1 VKGIDFQA
9 AAFTNLSHDHL
20 DYHKNMKEYA
30 RSKKKLFDG
39 LNANASAIINADDKY
54 AEFLISDCKAKAVNF
69 SFKDN
74 PKPATHN
81 TPCQILSNSSKGLKI
96 QVGKTEIKSPLIGD
110 FNAYNIAEAFL
121 ICHELGFDTENI
133 AKALEAAAGAS
144 GRLERVP
151 SKEGTPVVLVDYAH
165 TPDALKNVLST
176 LKELKTANQKL
187 HVVFGCGGN
196 RDKAKRPAMA
206 QIAENFADEITVTSD
221 NPRNENPDTII
232 NDIIAGFESPDK
244 VQKIT
249 DRKEAIIQAVQSGNR
264 QTMILIAGKGHETY
278 QEIEGKRY
286 DFDDRQIAREAL
298 DNSNGNQK
306 NEVA

>member
-1 VKGIDFQA
+1 
-9 AAFTNLSHDHL
+9 
-20 DYHKNMKEYA
+20 
-30 RSKKKLFDG
+30 
-39 LNANASAIINADDKY
+39 
-54 AEFLISDCKAKAVNF
+54 
-69 SFKDN
+69 
-74 PKPATHN
+74 
-81 TPCQILSNSSKGLKI
+81 
-96 QVGKTEIKSPLIGD
+96 
-110 FNAYNIAEAFL
+110 
-121 ICHELGFDTENI
+121 
-133 AKALEAAAGAS
+133 
-144 GRLERVP
+144 
-151 SKEGTPVVLVDYAH
+151 
-165 TPDALKNVLST
+165 
-176 LKELKTANQKL
+176 
-187 HVVFGCGGN
+187 
-196 RDKAKRPAMA
+196 MA